1 MITIV
6 IPEWL
11 VWIIIAMWIVQ
22 AVLNGIAAALM
33 RKNGAASRELT
44 RKLMELARLGPGH
57 E

>member
-22 AVLNGIAAALM
+22 AVLNGVTAALT
-33 RKNGAASRELT
+33 RKNREASRELT
-44 RKLMELARLGPGH
+44 HKLMELAKLRAGND
-57 E
+57 